1 MAISAIATICEFNLA
16 RLEQIALTG
25 AAGAAR
31 TRFGRGGCTFRCR
44 IVFGTRTD
52 TAVRKF
58 NLERHARG
66 DRRGHP
72 QGPPFAIAHQSK
84 PARQHAS
91 IRKGRKELT
100 AALGT
105 RGAHRDELAHSAPGA
120 FSEGRHPFALL
131 PDTVAMNSQVGG
143 NAGAQS

>member
-31 TRFGRGGCTFRCR
+31 TRFGRGGRTFRCR
-44 IVFGTRTD
+44 IVFGARAD
-52 TAVRKF
+52 AAVGKF
-58 NLERHARG
+58 NLERHARR
-66 DRRGHP
+66 DRRGRP

-91 IRKGRKELT
+91 IREGREKLA

-105 RGAHRDELAHSAPGA
+105 RGTCRNELAHGASGA
-120 FSEGRHPFALL
+120 FAEGRHPSAIL
-131 PDTVAMNSQVGG
+131 PDTVAMNGQVGG
-143 NAGAQS
+143 DAGAQS